1 MRAVDTRPEVVLT
14 EETVQAVVVEAPVL
28 EAPVLEAPAARIPA
42 PRAPVARPPLPQRAP
57 AYPSIELPPS
67 IALPA
72 GTSQVVLAAG
82 T

>member
-14 EETVQAVVVEAPVL
+14 EETVQAVVV